1 MNKKRDY
8 DKERMM
14 RRAEAKKKR
23 VERVVS
29 GYIFHKY
36 PVIYAEA
43 LTFYDKLN
51 GIYPGKS
58 DLRKTHQYMAFVRE
72 CNASKTV
79 GDNLVLKIPLIKQP
93 AATTTTTT
101 TTATTTI
108 GGSATGTEQPTAT
121 TATTGTSTPSVVLPG
136 SLQVVQPTDF
146 QIDDA
151 TLMEIIND
159 LKSDTTSAQ
168 FFDDIDLNFPE
179 LDIPDVSPL
188 ELELSG

>member
-1 MNKKRDY
+1 MNNKRDY
-8 DKERMM
+8 DKEKMM
-14 RRAEAKKKR
+14 RRAEAKRKR

-29 GYIFHKY
+29 GYISHKY

-51 GIYPGKS
+51 GMYPKKN
-58 DLRKTHQYMAFVRE
+58 DLRKTHQYIAFVGE
-72 CNASKTV
+72 CNANKTV
-79 GDNLVLKIPLIKQP
+79 KDNLVLRIPLIEQP
-93 AATTTTTT
+93 AATTT

-108 GGSATGTEQPTAT
+108 GGSATGTP
-121 TATTGTSTPSVVLPG
+121 TPSVVLPG
-136 SLQVVQPTDF
+136 SLQVDDATLVQPGDL

-159 LKSDTTSAQ
+159 LKSDTTLGQ

-188 ELELSG
+188 ELELLG